1 MIQSKPFVSSL
12 FVSVPTRSFGYGNCA
27 ILIRARVHA
36 LNPAVAATRL
46 QNYPSTR
53 VNASTSGDAIKMG
66 ISAYPLWLPK
76 NAIGNGV
83 IKVFR

>member
-12 FVSVPTRSFGYGNCA
+12 FVSVPTRSFGYGNCD
-27 ILIRARVHA
+27 ILIRACVHA

-53 VNASTSGDAIKMG
+53 ATHDNRGGGKASLNFNKPPADV
-66 ISAYPLWLPK
+66 P
-76 NAIGNGV
+76 
-83 IKVFR
+83 F